1 MRPVATRAA
10 NSCGVISLQ
19 MPTPQAEHV
28 TDMIHGIF
36 TNMVNIPYMEHM
48 GKVGELLCSLFN
60 VIQYNDL

>member
-1 MRPVATRAA
+1 
-10 NSCGVISLQ
+10 